1 MTTTSKYCPDCREE
15 LSLDSFT
22 RDARRKDGL
31 SFYCRGCRIVR
42 DEVSRRLRR
51 GPAQSRSVPRDVE
64 VSEGRKWCP
73 ECGEVKNF
81 DGKKVS
87 KRPDLLIKLV
97 GRENVKPTQD
107 GIFVEC
113 KLIDSDPT
121 SKRLYCDNGISRT
134 MV

>member
-1 MTTTSKYCPDCREE
+1 M
-15 LSLDSFT
+15 
-22 RDARRKDGL
+22 

-81 DGKKVS
+81 EREFRKAQQKGEIPADVEIEK
-87 KRPDLLIKLV
+87 LLAAL
-97 GRENVKPTQD
+97 ES
-107 GIFVEC
+107 EA
-113 KLIDSDPT
+113 
-121 SKRLYCDNGISRT
+121 
-134 MV
+134 